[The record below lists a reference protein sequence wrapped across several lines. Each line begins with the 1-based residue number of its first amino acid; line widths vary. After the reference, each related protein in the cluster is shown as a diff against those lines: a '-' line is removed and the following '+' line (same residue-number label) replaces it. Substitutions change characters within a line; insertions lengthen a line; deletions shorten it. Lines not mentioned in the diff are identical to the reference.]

1 MPDKKTRN
9 AIILNEEDNVATM
22 LQDVASGEEINMGL
36 GDTIETITALTDLPF
51 GHKVARQPITSKTK
65 ILKYGTIIGEATAD
79 IQLGEHVH
87 TQNVVSLRGR
97 GDLAS

>member
-1 MPDKKTRN
+1 MPDTKTRN

-22 LQDVASGEEINMGL
+22 LLDVAKGERINMGL
-36 GDTIETITALTDLPF
+36 GDAIESITALSDLPF
-51 GHKVARQPITSKTK
+51 GHKVARQLIANKSK

-97 GDLAS
+97 GDLSS